1 MCALKKAVFLDRDGV
16 LCEDTDYITSFEKLH
31 IYPYAREAVEEIH
44 KKGYLAIVVTNQSG
58 VARGYLTEEM
68 LNKLNSYLQE
78 KTGVDA
84 IYYCPHLPPEQEEI
98 PPYRIHCTCRKP
110 GAGMLQKAAAEHGI
124 DLKAS
129 YMIGDRESDIRT
141 GKAAGTGTVFVE
153 GRECSEQPD
162 FIVRNVLEFAKSIE
176 IL

>member
-1 MCALKKAVFLDRDGV
+1 MSALNKAVFLDRDGV

-31 IYPYAREAVEEIH
+31 IYPFAKKAVEQIH

-58 VARGYLTEEM
+58 VARGYLAEEM
-68 LNKLNSYLQE
+68 LQKLNAYLQKE
-78 KTGVDA
+78 TGVDA

-110 GAGMLQKAAAEHGI
+110 NAGMLQQA
-124 DLKAS
+124 
-129 YMIGDRESDIRT
+129 
-141 GKAAGTGTVFVE
+141 AAGTRTVFVK

-162 FIVRNVLEFAKSIE
+162 FVVSNVWQFAKSIKG
-176 IL
+176 

>member
-1 MCALKKAVFLDRDGV
+1 MSALNKAVFLDRDGV

-31 IYPYAREAVEEIH
+31 IYPFAKKAVEQIH

-58 VARGYLTEEM
+58 VARGYLAEEM
-68 LNKLNSYLQE
+68 LQKLNAYLQKE
-78 KTGVDA
+78 TGVDA

-110 GAGMLQKAAAEHGI
+110 NAGMLQQA
-124 DLKAS
+124 
-129 YMIGDRESDIRT
+129 
-141 GKAAGTGTVFVE
+141 AAGTKTVFVK

-162 FIVRNVLEFAKSIE
+162 FVVSDVWEFAKSIKG
-176 IL
+176 

>member
-1 MCALKKAVFLDRDGV
+1 MSALKKAVFLDRDGV

-31 IYPYAREAVEEIH
+31 IYPFAKKAVEQIH

-58 VARGYLTEEM
+58 VARGYLAEEM
-68 LNKLNSYLQE
+68 LQKLNAYLQKE
-78 KTGVDA
+78 TGVDA

-110 GAGMLQKAAAEHGI
+110 NAGMLQQAAADHRI
-124 DLKAS
+124 DLKSS
-129 YMIGDRESDIRT
+129 YMVGDRESDIQT
-141 GKAAGTGTVFVE
+141 GKAAGTKTVFVK

-162 FIVRNVLEFAKSIE
+162 FVVSDVWEFAKNIKV
-176 IL
+176 

>member
-1 MCALKKAVFLDRDGV
+1 MSALNKAVFLDRDGV

-31 IYPYAREAVEEIH
+31 IYPFAKKAVEQIH

-58 VARGYLTEEM
+58 VARGYLAEEM
-68 LNKLNSYLQE
+68 LQKLNAYLQKE
-78 KTGVDA
+78 TGVDA

-110 GAGMLQKAAAEHGI
+110 NAGMLQQA
-124 DLKAS
+124 
-129 YMIGDRESDIRT
+129 
-141 GKAAGTGTVFVE
+141 AAGTKTVFVK

-162 FIVRNVLEFAKSIE
+162 FVVSDVWEFAKSIKV
-176 IL
+176 

>member
-1 MCALKKAVFLDRDGV
+1 MSALNKAVFLDRDGV

-31 IYPYAREAVEEIH
+31 IYPFAKKAVEQIH

-58 VARGYLTEEM
+58 VARGYLAEEM
-68 LNKLNSYLQE
+68 LQKLNAYLQKE
-78 KTGVDA
+78 TGVDA

-110 GAGMLQKAAAEHGI
+110 NAWMLQQA
-124 DLKAS
+124 
-129 YMIGDRESDIRT
+129 
-141 GKAAGTGTVFVE
+141 AAGTKTVFVK

-162 FIVRNVLEFAKSIE
+162 FVVSDVWEFAKSIKG
-176 IL
+176 

>member
-1 MCALKKAVFLDRDGV
+1 MSALNKAVFLDRDGV

-31 IYPYAREAVEEIH
+31 IYPFAKKAVEQIH

-68 LNKLNSYLQE
+68 LQKLNAYLQKE
-78 KTGVDA
+78 TGVDA

-110 GAGMLQKAAAEHGI
+110 NAGMLQQA
-124 DLKAS
+124 
-129 YMIGDRESDIRT
+129 
-141 GKAAGTGTVFVE
+141 AAGTKTVFVK
-153 GRECSEQPD
+153 GRKCSEQPD
-162 FIVRNVLEFAKSIE
+162 FVVSNVWEFAKSIKG
-176 IL
+176 

>member
-1 MCALKKAVFLDRDGV
+1 MSALNKAVFLDRDGV

-31 IYPYAREAVEEIH
+31 IYPFAKKAVEQIH

-58 VARGYLTEEM
+58 VARGYLAEEM
-68 LNKLNSYLQE
+68 LQKLNAYLQKE
-78 KTGVDA
+78 TGVDA

-110 GAGMLQKAAAEHGI
+110 NAGMLQQA
-124 DLKAS
+124 
-129 YMIGDRESDIRT
+129 
-141 GKAAGTGTVFVE
+141 AAGTRTVFVK

-162 FIVRNVLEFAKSIE
+162 FVVSNVWEFAKSIKG
-176 IL
+176 

>member
-1 MCALKKAVFLDRDGV
+1 MSALNKAVFLDRDGV

-31 IYPYAREAVEEIH
+31 IYPFAKKAVEQIH

-58 VARGYLTEEM
+58 VARGYLAEEM
-68 LNKLNSYLQE
+68 LQKLNAYLQKE
-78 KTGVDA
+78 TGVDA

-110 GAGMLQKAAAEHGI
+110 NAGMLQQA
-124 DLKAS
+124 
-129 YMIGDRESDIRT
+129 
-141 GKAAGTGTVFVE
+141 AAGTKTVFVK

-162 FIVRNVLEFAKSIE
+162 FVVSDVWEFAKNIKV
-176 IL
+176 

>member
-1 MCALKKAVFLDRDGV
+1 MSALSKAVFLDRDGV

-31 IYPYAREAVEEIH
+31 IYPFAKKAVEQIH

-58 VARGYLTEEM
+58 VARGYLAEEM
-68 LNKLNSYLQE
+68 LQKLNAYLQKE
-78 KTGVDA
+78 TGVDA

-110 GAGMLQKAAAEHGI
+110 NAGMLQQA
-124 DLKAS
+124 
-129 YMIGDRESDIRT
+129 
-141 GKAAGTGTVFVE
+141 AAGTRTVFVK

-162 FIVRNVLEFAKSIE
+162 FVVSNVWEFAKSIKG
-176 IL
+176 

>member
-1 MCALKKAVFLDRDGV
+1 MSALKKAVFLDRDGV

-31 IYPYAREAVEEIH
+31 IYPFAKKAVEQIH

-58 VARGYLTEEM
+58 VARGYLAEEM
-68 LNKLNSYLQE
+68 LQKLNAYLQKE
-78 KTGVDA
+78 TGVDA

-110 GAGMLQKAAAEHGI
+110 NAGMLQQA
-124 DLKAS
+124 
-129 YMIGDRESDIRT
+129 
-141 GKAAGTGTVFVE
+141 AAGTKTVFVK

-162 FIVRNVLEFAKSIE
+162 FVVSDVWEFAKNIKV
-176 IL
+176 

>member
-1 MCALKKAVFLDRDGV
+1 MSTLNKAVFLDRDGV

-31 IYPYAREAVEEIH
+31 IYPFAKKAVEQIH

-58 VARGYLTEEM
+58 VARGYLAEEM
-68 LNKLNSYLQE
+68 LQKLNAYLQKE
-78 KTGVDA
+78 TGVDA

-110 GAGMLQKAAAEHGI
+110 NAGMLQQA
-124 DLKAS
+124 
-129 YMIGDRESDIRT
+129 
-141 GKAAGTGTVFVE
+141 AAGTRTVFVK

-162 FIVRNVLEFAKSIE
+162 FVVSNVWEFAKSIKG
-176 IL
+176 